1 MVLTR
6 VGVWSV
12 SRMLGI
18 LYGLMGLIIG
28 AIFTLVSLLGAAFSM
43 AAGEENAVFGL
54 LFGAGAIVILPIF
67 YGVLGLIVGALG
79 GVFYN
84 LAAKLVGG
92 FELELEPRAGGVGG
106 GQGALS

>member
-6 VGVWSV
+6 VGVWSF

-18 LYGLMGLIIG
+18 LYGLMGLIVGGIL
-28 AIFTLVSLLGAAFSM
+28 TVVSLLGVAFGM

-54 LFGAGAIVILPIF
+54 IFGVGAIVILPTF

-79 GVFYN
+79 AAFYN

-92 FELELEPRAGGVGG
+92 FELELEPGPGSV
-106 GQGALS
+106 